1 MRYNRLMNT
10 PLPLQSAE
18 PIDRRLVVAAGLREA
33 VILGPDG
40 TIERM
45 PAGQAAMALRGA
57 AAPILCH
64 APSVARRLGIAPF
77 PALDVL
83 ELFAFT
89 RPATP
94 CLPTPAGIA
103 AVLEEARPDSLE
115 EQALLLRTATEL
127 LLTDLSYF
135 DVLTERDALAIA
147 EAMRDGTWS
156 WGPAVTKALSHLADP
171 EGLTRPRRG
180 LDVWIRLAGWSE
192 YAPEPPP
199 ESHAVDPDEARA
211 RLVELVGE
219 GAESRPQQSD
229 YASAV
234 CHAFAPR
241 VAPDMPNLV
250 IAEAGTGVGK
260 TLGYI
265 APSSLWAEKNGGAV
279 WISTFTRNLQRQI
292 DDELDRL
299 HPDPAVKSR
308 RVVIR
313 KGRENYL
320 CLLNMEEAV
329 GRAQT
334 RPASTIALGLVARW
348 AARTRNGDVAGGDFP
363 NWLADLVGY
372 RDTLGLADRRGEC
385 IYSACAH
392 YSKCFIERTVRQARR
407 ADIVVA
413 NHALVMTQSALGG
426 LDDGNIPT
434 RLVFDEGHHVF
445 DAADSAFSAE
455 LGGRQGAELRR
466 WLLGAEAG
474 GRSRA
479 RGLARRLEDFAAM
492 DDAVGDALAQ
502 VLDAARCLPSQGWI
516 QRIADGAKPSGPS
529 EVFLAMVRSQVYAR
543 ARDANTPYDLEADTR
558 PAIDGLPEAAVA
570 LAQALHALSNPMKAL
585 ITRLMQLM
593 DDESAHIDSSLRQR
607 IDATCRGLRRRAEG
621 EIDAWC
627 GMLENLADVVPEQFV
642 DWFSVSRDQGR
653 DSDTA
658 MHRHWIDPTLPFA
671 QTVAQPAHGTLITSA
686 TLRDGTGINEL
697 DWQAAEQ
704 ATGAVHLPAPPV
716 RAAVPSP
723 FDYAGQTKVFI
734 VTDVSRTNGDQV
746 AAAYRELF
754 LATGGGALGLFTAIA
769 RLRAVHG
776 RIAGAMEQADIAL
789 LAQHVDSLDTASLID
804 IFRAEENS
812 CILGTDAI
820 RDGVDVPG
828 KSLRL
833 VVFDRVPWP
842 RPTILHRARKKAF
855 GGTAYDDRLTR
866 LKLKQAYGR
875 LVRRADDRGVFVI
888 LDSRTPTRLLGA
900 FPDGVEVNRVGLAEA
915 VTGTRDFLNP

>member
-1 MRYNRLMNT
+1 MNT
-10 PLPLQSAE
+10 PLPLQILA
-18 PIDRRLVVAAGLREA
+18 PVRDRPVLVTGLRAA
-33 VILGPDG
+33 VILSPDDK
-40 TIERM
+40 TRHLTANE
-45 PAGQAAMALRGA
+45 AKAALRGG
-57 AAPILCH
+57 APPIVCH
-64 APSVARRLGIAPF
+64 APSVARRLGMVEIPS
-77 PALDVL
+77 LDIL

-89 RPATP
+89 RPATT
-94 CLPTPAGIA
+94 CLPTPAGLA
-103 AVLEEARPDSLE
+103 AKLGLEHPSSLE
-115 EQALLLRTATEL
+115 DQAWLIRTATETL
-127 LLTDLSYF
+127 LKELDQLELLHNS
-135 DVLTERDALAIA
+135 DALAIA
-147 EAMRDGTWS
+147 EAMRDGSWG
-156 WGPAVTKALSHLADP
+156 WGPAVTKALAHLADDLDRP
-171 EGLTRPRRG
+171 RPRRG
-180 LDVWIRLAGWSE
+180 LDVWVRLLGWSE

-211 RLVELVGE
+211 RLVELVGAN
-219 GAESRPQQSD
+219 AEPRPQQSD

-234 CHAFAPR
+234 CTAFAPR
-241 VAPDMPNLV
+241 AAPNAPNMV
-250 IAEAGTGVGK
+250 VAEAGTGVGK

-265 APSSLWAEKNGGAV
+265 APASLWAEKNGTAV
-279 WISTFTRNLQRQI
+279 WISTYTRNLQRQI

-299 HPDPAVKSR
+299 HPDRAKKAR

-329 GRAQT
+329 GRAPT
-334 RPASTIALGLVARW
+334 RPASAIALGLVARW

-385 IYSACAH
+385 IYSACDH

-413 NHALVMTQSALGG
+413 NHALVMTQAAMGG
-426 LDDGNIPT
+426 LDDGTVPT

-455 LGGRQGAELRR
+455 LSGRQGAELRR
-466 WLLGAEAG
+466 WLLGAEG
-474 GRSRA
+474 GGGSRA
-479 RGLARRLEDFAAM
+479 RGLARRLEDLAAM
-492 DDAVGDALAQ
+492 DEVVGQALAE
-502 VLDAARCLPSQGWI
+502 VKNAALCLPGQGWAT
-516 QRIADGAKPSGPS
+516 RIGDGAKPKGPAES
-529 EVFLAMVRSQVYAR
+529 FLNLVRAQVYAR
-543 ARDANTPYDLEADTR
+543 AKAANTRYDLEADTR
-558 PAIDGLPEAAVA
+558 PPIDNLPEAAGA
-570 LAQALHALSNPMKAL
+570 LALALGQLSLPMKAL
-585 ITRLMQLM
+585 ITRLMQLL
-593 DDESAHIDSSLRQR
+593 DDESAQLDTYSRQR

-621 EIDAWC
+621 EIDAWKS
-627 GMLENLADVVPEQFV
+627 MLEELSDEMPEQYV
-642 DWFSVSRDQGR
+642 DWYSVSRDQGR
-653 DSDTA
+653 DVDA
-658 MHRHWIDPTLPFA
+658 GMHRHWIDPTLPFA
-671 QTVAQPAHGTLITSA
+671 QTVAQPAHGVLVTSA
-686 TLRDGTGINEL
+686 TLRDGTGITEL

-704 ATGAVHLPAPPV
+704 ATGAIHLPEAPL
-716 RAAVPSP
+716 RAQVPSP
-723 FDYAGQTKVFI
+723 FDYPNQTRIFI
-734 VTDVSRTNGDQV
+734 VTDVSRTDGSLV

-754 LATGGGALGLFTAIA
+754 LAAGGGALGLFTAIA
-769 RLRAVHG
+769 RLRAIHG
-776 RIAGAMEQADIAL
+776 HLAGPLEEAGLSL

-828 KSLRL
+828 RSLRL

-875 LVRRADDRGVFVI
+875 LVRRADDTGVFVM

-900 FPDGVEVNRVGLAEA
+900 FPEGLEIHRIGLAEA
-915 VTGTRDFLNP
+915 VAETKAFLNP